1 MDLRTV
7 DLRQLPGGNAD
18 ELIQA
23 IADRTGLP
31 ADKAADAAKA
41 AVDFI
46 KDKLPAPIA
55 SQIDGFLS
63 GNAEGI
69 SDAIGG
75 ASDRLKGM
83 FGGS

>member
-1 MDLRTV
+1 M
-7 DLRQLPGGNAD
+7 D

-23 IADRTGLP
+23 IADKTGLP
-31 ADKAADAAKA
+31 AEKAADAAKA

-55 SQIDGFLS
+55 GQIDGFLS

-75 ASDRLKGM
+75 AADKLKGM
-83 FGGS
+83 FGGGGAG